1 MTESSIKISNGNSD
15 IRYILEIYLEFPN
28 QFGNSHNELLFF
40 ARGGNNSFIICTK
53 AKKIKNVVHIRILQ
67 HSFKLK
73 TVHNVIEFDPSSWL
87 KPYIELSTELREK
100 AKKKFE

>member
-1 MTESSIKISNGNSD
+1 M
-15 IRYILEIYLEFPN
+15 
-28 QFGNSHNELLFF
+28 
-40 ARGGNNSFIICTK
+40 
-53 AKKIKNVVHIRILQ
+53 HIRSLQ
-67 HSFKLK
+67 HGLKLK